1 MPERVDV
8 EWFWY
13 HYGVGDDMVVQ
24 RAVEKALL
32 RKNFDVVDATSSD
45 AFPSGLTID
54 RMLQKQKALEIARTL
69 GASHLVLGKAIAVR
83 ESSSTAYGVNVH
95 RSNVEITARLLRV
108 ADGKLLEVMDVN
120 VTEGD
125 QSQRTAARNALK
137 AGGKKIS
144 RTIAAKLSKHTSA
157 SE

>member
-1 MPERVDV
+1 
-8 EWFWY
+8 
-13 HYGVGDDMVVQ
+13 
-24 RAVEKALL
+24 
-32 RKNFDVVDATSSD
+32 
-45 AFPSGLTID
+45 
-54 RMLQKQKALEIARTL
+54 
-69 GASHLVLGKAIAVR
+69 VR